1 MLLTILV
8 FAALAAGAVVLK
20 LVLKFVAATAALS
33 RQVPKRNEDFIFY

>member
-8 FAALAAGAVVLK
+8 FAALAVGAVVLK
-20 LVLKFVAATAALS
+20 LVAGAAALS